1 MTRPAHAPDGPAAP
15 AAAVSS
21 VTFYGYFRSSASWR
35 CRIAFNL
42 KGIAPEFVG
51 VHLRRDG
58 GEHKKPAY
66 RAINPQQL
74 VPALAVGSTV
84 LTQSLAI
91 VEWLEE
97 TLPDPP
103 LLPAEPLRRAAV
115 RAFAH
120 AIAMDI
126 HPLGNLRVLSHLAG
140 TAGWDAAAVH
150 DWARHWISEGLA
162 ACELLL
168 QGHGEHPYCF
178 GDRPGLADL
187 CLVPQLGNARR
198 FGVDLDA
205 FPRLAA
211 VGRLCA
217 GHPAFAAALP
227 DRQSDAEP

>member
-1 MTRPAHAPDGPAAP
+1 MTRPAPAPDRPAASG
-15 AAAVSS
+15 AAVSRL
-21 VTFYGYFRSSASWR
+21 TFYGYFRSSASWR

-42 KGIAPEFVG
+42 KGIAPEFVA
-51 VHLRRDG
+51 VHLRREG
-58 GEHKKPAY
+58 GQHRKPAY

-74 VPALAVGSTV
+74 VPALAVGSTI

-91 VEWLEE
+91 IEWLEE

-103 LLPAEPLRRAAV
+103 LLPAEPLHRAAV

-126 HPLGNLRVLSHLAG
+126 HPLGNLRVLNHLAG
-140 TAGWDAAAVH
+140 TAGWDEAAAH
-150 DWARHWISEGLA
+150 GWARHWITEGLG
-162 ACELLL
+162 ACERLL
-168 QGHGEHPYCF
+168 QGRGGERYCF
-178 GDRPGLADL
+178 GDLPGLADL

-198 FGVDLDA
+198 FGVDLAA

-211 VGRLCA
+211 VDRLCA

-227 DRQSDAEP
+227 GRQSDAEP

>member
-1 MTRPAHAPDGPAAP
+1 MTRPVPGS
-15 AAAVSS
+15 AVSS
-21 VTFYGYFRSSASWR
+21 LTFYGYFRSSASWR

-42 KGIAPEFVG
+42 KGIDPEVVP

-58 GEHKKPAY
+58 GEQKKPAY

-74 VPALAVGSTV
+74 VPALAVGPVV

-115 RAFAH
+115 RAFAY

-126 HPLGNLRVLSHLAG
+126 HPLGNLRVLHHLAG
-140 TAGWDAAAVH
+140 TAGWDQAAVQG
-150 DWARHWISEGLA
+150 WARHWISEGLA
-162 ACELLL
+162 ACEQLLRD
-168 QGHGEHPYCF
+168 HGEQPYCF
-178 GDRPGLADL
+178 GDMPGLADL

-198 FGVDLDA
+198 FGVDLAA

-211 VGRLCA
+211 VDRRCA

-227 DRQSDAEP
+227 DRQRDAGPAA